1 MIRFAAGVLVGVII
15 GRPLT
20 KTVGRM
26 VLPFM
31 VEKTLTGVSRA
42 ANFAADKL
50 DRYSEKEGRR

>member
-1 MIRFAAGVLVGVII
+1 MFRFAAGVVVGIVI

-20 KTVGRM
+20 RTVGRM

-42 ANFAADKL
+42 ANFAADRL
-50 DRYSEKEGRR
+50 DRYSERADKG

>member
-1 MIRFAAGVLVGVII
+1 
-15 GRPLT
+15 
-20 KTVGRM
+20 M

-50 DRYSEKEGRR
+50 DRYSEQERRG

>member
-1 MIRFAAGVLVGVII
+1 MFRFAAGVLVGIVV

-50 DRYSEKEGRR
+50 ERYSEKEGRG

>member
-1 MIRFAAGVLVGVII
+1 MFRFAAGVVVGIVV

-20 KTVGRM
+20 RTVGRM

-31 VEKTLTGVSRA
+31 VEKTLIGVARV

-50 DRYSEKEGRR
+50 DRYSEKESRG

>member
-1 MIRFAAGVLVGVII
+1 MFRFAAGVLVGVVI

-31 VEKTLTGVSRA
+31 VEKTLTGVARA

-50 DRYSEKEGRR
+50 DRYSDKEGWA

>member
-1 MIRFAAGVLVGVII
+1 MLRFAAGVLVGVVI

-26 VLPFM
+26 VLPFV

-42 ANFAADKL
+42 ANYAADKL
-50 DRYSEKEGRR
+50 DRYSERTGKG

>member
-1 MIRFAAGVLVGVII
+1 MLRFTLGVVVGVAI

-26 VLPFM
+26 VLPFV
-31 VEKTLTGVSRA
+31 VEKTLTGVARA

-50 DRYSEKEGRR
+50 DRYSEKEGRG